1 MYPTF
6 VILYYGIFIWYFTDI
21 EKETHTE
28 SSDTRENLVESMSE
42 DKSKE
47 TNVQEGDVDAE
58 NGIMHISTV
67 NMNTKLLTG
76 VIWNFIQWTDYTHMQ
91 FWTCVTGFNI

>member
-47 TNVQEGDVDAE
+47 TSVQEV
-58 NGIMHISTV
+58 
-67 NMNTKLLTG
+67 
-76 VIWNFIQWTDYTHMQ
+76 MQ
-91 FWTCVTGFNI
+91 KMV

>member
-1 MYPTF
+1 
-6 VILYYGIFIWYFTDI
+6 
-21 EKETHTE
+21 
-28 SSDTRENLVESMSE
+28 MSE

-76 VIWNFIQWTDYTHMQ
+76 VILFNRLYSHAIWNLCNWI
-91 FWTCVTGFNI
+91 